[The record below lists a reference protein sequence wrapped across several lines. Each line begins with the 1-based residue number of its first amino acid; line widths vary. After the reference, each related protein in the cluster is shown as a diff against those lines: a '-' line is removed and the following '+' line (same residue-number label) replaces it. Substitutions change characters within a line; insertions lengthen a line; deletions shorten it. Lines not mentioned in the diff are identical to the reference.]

1 LERSEMASYSRVVSV
16 IVSPPKPVPYPGQTF
31 PTSILKEPAAGRVRV
46 RRLSLDGDW
55 PADLRYHGGQNKAV
69 YAYPFEH
76 YPTWS
81 RELGRDDLRP
91 GQFGENLTVEGMVED
106 TVNLGDVYRFG
117 SAVLQV
123 SQSRTPCFK
132 LGIRMGSPAFI
143 KTFLESG
150 RLGFYLRVVE
160 EGEVGAGDAVELVER
175 HPAGLT
181 VRHLWHVVHGGGADA
196 ESAQALLQ
204 FNTLGPEWRE
214 PLQAMAE
221 AGGRL

>member
-1 LERSEMASYSRVVSV
+1 MRIVSV
-16 IVSPPKPVPYPGQTF
+16 NRSLPKPVPHRGQLVA
-31 PTSILKEPAAGRVRV
+31 TSIFKKPAVGRVLV

-76 YPTWS
+76 FATWS
-81 RELGRDDLRP
+81 AELGRDDLRP

-106 TVNLGDVYRFG
+106 TINLGDVYRFG

-123 SQSRTPCFK
+123 TQPRTPCFK

-143 KTFLESG
+143 NTFLNSG
-150 RLGFYLRVVE
+150 RLGFYLSVVE

-181 VRHLWHVVHGGGADA
+181 GRHLWHAVHGGGADPA
-196 ESAQALLQ
+196 AARELLQ

-214 PLQAMAE
+214 PLERIA
-221 AGGRL
+221 AGEEN